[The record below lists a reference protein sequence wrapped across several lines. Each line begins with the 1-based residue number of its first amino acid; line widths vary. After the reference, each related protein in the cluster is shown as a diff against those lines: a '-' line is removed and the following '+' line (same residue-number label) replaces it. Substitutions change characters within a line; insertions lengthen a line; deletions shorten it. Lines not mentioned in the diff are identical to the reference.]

1 MLEYAQN
8 KGLWFIS
15 DADTV
20 HQLSPSQVSVEEDG
34 STDSFLARED
44 INDAYSLVRDKNLIS
59 RALETVAKVST
70 VWSAKLL
77 LHAWSIKYDGSNDCS
92 S

>member
-1 MLEYAQN
+1 L
-8 KGLWFIS
+8 FIA

-34 STDSFLARED
+34 STDSFLASEE

-70 VWSAKLL
+70 VWCTELL
-77 LHAWSIKYDGSNDCS
+77 LCAQSLKNHGIYDCS
-92 S
+92 A

>member
-1 MLEYAQN
+1 MSLSAEDLFDYVQN
-8 KGLWFIS
+8 KGLWLFIS

-20 HQLSPSQVSVEEDG
+20 HQLSPSQISVEEDG
-34 STDSFLARED
+34 STDSFLASED

-70 VWSAKLL
+70 VWCTELL
-77 LHAWSIKYDGSNDCS
+77 LYV
-92 S
+92 